1 MGYSGMTWVAGID
14 YSLTSPAICVAEVLD
29 NNIKFQDCRFHYI
42 KQTKSQ
48 DSFKEFNAYEYPK
61 YSSEIER
68 YIALADWTI
77 EVFDGTME
85 ELNVFT

>member
-1 MGYSGMTWVAGID
+1 MTWVAGID

-48 DSFKEFNAYEYPK
+48 DTYK
-61 YSSEIER
+61 
-68 YIALADWTI
+68 
-77 EVFDGTME
+77 
-85 ELNVFT
+85 ELNA